1 MININNLW
9 NNLLIL
15 MSVFMLNACSTFDHK
30 QKINQSKLAPSFLN
44 QTDTANTNVEII
56 NAELLSKSNSM
67 TEEEQ
72 QQFRFIAPFKLNSIA
87 AEKAEDILSRFSEE
101 KTITMTADELPLKN
115 YLTQVFG
122 ELLGVS
128 YVLGDEIK
136 NDKQPITLH
145 LQEALT
151 ERKLF
156 LLTEEILAKRDYL
169 IKVNDGVYYIHKSV
183 GKGDKNTVVF
193 GYGNR
198 IVDVPETTL
207 NIIQM
212 VPFTY
217 GLDPSLAHNLK
228 VMLNVTAVA
237 DNKRNQ
243 LSIRGKRKD
252 ILKALQLVRLM
263 DRPTLENRHI
273 GIYRSTFL
281 STDILISK
289 LTQLLAQE
297 GISLSKG
304 SSASKSLSVV
314 ALDTQNELIFFANS
328 PAIIERGVFWA
339 QTIDKPL
346 KTVAKQYFVYQPQ
359 YSRAIDMGTSLEALI
374 GDFVASTPTRATS
387 VVSENNLTTQKNT
400 ISASSDNV
408 KMVVDERANLLIFHT
423 AGEDYQ
429 QLLPLIKRLDVLP
442 KQIILEVMIAE
453 VTLTDEFKQGV
464 EFAFT
469 SGAYGLSTAGA
480 FMGDGFGGLSY
491 LLQGEN
497 GSIAL
502 NLFQA
507 NSNVNVLSRP
517 SIVVRDGVNASI
529 SVGTDIPI
537 VGQTVTD
544 PLNGTNQ
551 TTTIEYRKT
560 GVELS
565 VTPTVNA
572 QGVILMEIKQSISN
586 QLEVGATVAG
596 SPSVFE
602 RSINTEVVA
611 DSGQSIVLGGLI
623 SESRSSRQTKVPVLG
638 DLPFIGKLFQAETE
652 SGDKTELVVFV
663 TPRLIESSSEWDDI
677 ILQFTDTLNELVP
690 D

>member
-1 MININNLW
+1 
-9 NNLLIL
+9 
-15 MSVFMLNACSTFDHK
+15 
-30 QKINQSKLAPSFLN
+30 
-44 QTDTANTNVEII
+44 
-56 NAELLSKSNSM
+56 
-67 TEEEQ
+67 
-72 QQFRFIAPFKLNSIA
+72 
-87 AEKAEDILSRFSEE
+87 
-101 KTITMTADELPLKN
+101 
-115 YLTQVFG
+115 
-122 ELLGVS
+122 
-128 YVLGDEIK
+128 
-136 NDKQPITLH
+136 
-145 LQEALT
+145 
-151 ERKLF
+151 
-156 LLTEEILAKRDYL
+156 
-169 IKVNDGVYYIHKSV
+169 
-183 GKGDKNTVVF
+183 
-193 GYGNR
+193 
-198 IVDVPETTL
+198 
-207 NIIQM
+207 
-212 VPFTY
+212 
-217 GLDPSLAHNLK
+217 
-228 VMLNVTAVA
+228 
-237 DNKRNQ
+237 
-243 LSIRGKRKD
+243 
-252 ILKALQLVRLM
+252 
-263 DRPTLENRHI
+263 
-273 GIYRSTFL
+273 
-281 STDILISK
+281 
-289 LTQLLAQE
+289 
-297 GISLSKG
+297 
-304 SSASKSLSVV
+304 
-314 ALDTQNELIFFANS
+314 
-328 PAIIERGVFWA
+328 
-339 QTIDKPL
+339 
-346 KTVAKQYFVYQPQ
+346 
-359 YSRAIDMGTSLEALI
+359 
-374 GDFVASTPTRATS
+374 
-387 VVSENNLTTQKNT
+387 
-400 ISASSDNV
+400 
-408 KMVVDERANLLIFHT
+408 MVVDERANLLIFHT

-611 DSGQSIVLGGLI
+611 ESGQSIVLGGLI

-677 ILQFTDTLNELVP
+677 ILQFTDTLNELVI